1 MLCALDGRLYPLRDD
16 AGAAARPEAAAL
28 ARRYARQGAASLDDL
43 RGSFAL
49 ALWDGGKGA
58 GLVQPDT
65 LATTPLYLWRG
76 AGALAFA
83 TELPAL
89 LEILPATPGPD
100 PVGFLNWLG
109 DGMVPVDRTLYEGI
123 SRLPPGYRLEFAD
136 GRFAAVRHWR
146 ARYTGTHGGS
156 RQELAEGLREQL
168 GRAVGRRVGG
178 RASGTILSG
187 GLDSSIVTAVADE
200 VKPAGSELRTY
211 SAVFPGTEYDEA
223 WKVRRLGRRLGIEP
237 GTFELAPR
245 GSLWLNSNTC
255 GVGRNRS
262 AATGRSSTRRWSRW
276 RPPTGSRWCWTGRPG
291 MSCSAAPPG

>member
-136 GRFAAVRHWR
+136 GRFAAS
-146 ARYTGTHGGS
+146 AT
-156 RQELAEGLREQL
+156 
-168 GRAVGRRVGG
+168 GG
-178 RASGTILSG
+178 RATPAP
-187 GLDSSIVTAVADE
+187 TAA
-200 VKPAGSELRTY
+200 R
-211 SAVFPGTEYDEA
+211 
-223 WKVRRLGRRLGIEP
+223 
-237 GTFELAPR
+237 
-245 GSLWLNSNTC
+245 
-255 GVGRNRS
+255 
-262 AATGRSSTRRWSRW
+262 GRSSPKGCASSSGGRSAG
-276 RPPTGSRWCWTGRPG
+276 GSGG
-291 MSCSAAPPG
+291 APRARS